1 VSNFAILKV
10 MKESKRISTGGGEIE
25 FILRPNRRVSALRL
39 SVYPDGRVAVSAP
52 ARLSVSSIEAFVKNK
67 TDWIVDKI
75 NHFKKFTG
83 RTVLRGGRREYL
95 KHKEIARTLA
105 HERLAHFNKFYQFNY
120 RAVAIRDQK
129 SRWGSC
135 SKQGNLNFSYKIA
148 RIDPDLADYI
158 IVHELCHLKEFNHS
172 KRFWDLVAQTVP
184 NYKAL
189 RKRLK
194 DGKLL
199 V

>member
-1 VSNFAILKV
+1 
-10 MKESKRISTGGGEIE
+10 MKEIKRISTSGGEIE
-25 FILRPNRRVSALRL
+25 FLLRPNRRVSALRL
-39 SVYPDGRVAVSAP
+39 SVYPDGRIAVSAP
-52 ARLSVSSIEAFVKNK
+52 ARLSPLSIEAFVKNK
-67 TDWIVDKI
+67 MDWIVDKI
-75 NHFKKFTG
+75 KYFKKFTG
-83 RTVLRGGRREYL
+83 RTVLLGGRREYL
-95 KHKEIARTLA
+95 KHKESARVLA
-105 HERLAHFNKFYQFNY
+105 HERLTHFNQFYKFSY

-148 RIDPDLADYI
+148 RIDPELADYI

-172 KRFWDLVAQTVP
+172 KRFWDLVAQSIP
-184 NYKAL
+184 NYVVL